1 MLNGSNGNG
10 NGRPPITI
18 VVEDDSVLNELIC
31 RTLKREGIECE
42 GFLSGADGLKKAA
55 EEPEGLMLLDY
66 KLPDMTALEVIETM
80 EERGLANPFMITTGF
95 GDEELAVKLM
105 KRGALDYLVKG
116 PEFVRKLPQVVKN
129 ILKHLQ
135 VSKKLA
141 EAEEE
146 LKESEKR
153 YRSLFEEMIDGFA
166 THEMIVDER
175 GEPVDY
181 IFIEVNSA
189 YERLVGRK
197 REELLGRRVTE
208 VFPGIRNDHPNW
220 IGKYSKVAYGGGYQS
235 FEDYSEILGKWLS
248 VHAYSTKRGTF
259 ASVLE
264 DISQRKDSE
273 ETIRR
278 SLEEKEV
285 LLKEIHHRVKNNL
298 QIISSLIN
306 LESRK
311 NQALGKGDV
320 FKDILNR
327 IRSISLIHENLY
339 RSKDLG
345 SIDISVYFSDLIN
358 NLTITYDIDPANL
371 SINTDMEQVSI
382 GLDTLVPCG
391 LILNE
396 MISNSLKYAFP
407 DGRKGEIY
415 FSLKILEDD
424 QIEMIYSDNG
434 IGLPEGIKISDL
446 DSLGMKLIHN
456 LTEMQ
461 LKGRVEVE
469 SNEGT
474 TFTIRFKDYN
484 FKRRMQK

>member
-10 NGRPPITI
+10 DGAPPVTI
-18 VVEDDSVLNELIC
+18 VVEDDRMLNELIC
-31 RTLKREGIECE
+31 RTLRREGIECE
-42 GFLSGADGLKKAA
+42 GFLNGSDGLRKA
-55 EEPEGLMLLDY
+55 EGEPGALMLLDY
-66 KLPDMTALEVIETM
+66 KLPDMTALEIIEAI
-80 EERGLANPFMITTGF
+80 EGRGLANPFMITTGF

-116 PEFVRKLPQVVKN
+116 PDFVRKLPQIVKK
-129 ILKHLQ
+129 ILKHIQ
-135 VSKKLA
+135 VSKKLDAA
-141 EAEEE
+141 ELE

-166 THEMIVDER
+166 THEMILDER

-181 IFIEVNSA
+181 IFLEVNTA

-208 VFPGIRNDHPNW
+208 VFPEIGNDRLNW
-220 IGKYSKVAYGGGYQS
+220 IERYAKVAYGGGYQS
-235 FEDYSEILGKWLS
+235 FEDYSDTLGRWMS

-264 DISQRKDSE
+264 DISQRKESE

-311 NQALGKGDV
+311 GQASGKGDV

-339 RSKDLG
+339 RSRDLG
-345 SIDISVYFSDLIN
+345 SIDINTYFSDLIN
-358 NLTITYDIDPANL
+358 NLTATYDVDPARL
-371 SINTDMEQVSI
+371 TITTDMEQISI

-396 MISNSLKYAFP
+396 MISNTLKYAFP
-407 DGRKGEIY
+407 NGRKGEIS
-415 FSLKILEDD
+415 FSLKVLKDD
-424 QIEMIYSDNG
+424 QIEMIYSDDG
-434 IGLPEGIKISDL
+434 IGLPEGIDVSEL

-461 LKGRVEVE
+461 LKGKVEVG
-469 SNEGT
+469 SGEGT
-474 TFTIRFKDYN
+474 TFTIRFRGPDH
-484 FKRRMQK
+484 RRGVPG

>member
-1 MLNGSNGNG
+1 MMNGSNGNG
-10 NGRPPITI
+10 DGKHPITI

-42 GFLSGADGLKKAA
+42 GFLSGADGLKKAQ
-55 EEPEGLMLLDY
+55 EEPDGLLLLDY
-66 KLPDMTALEVIETM
+66 KLPDMTALEMIETM

-105 KRGALDYLVKG
+105 KRGAQDYLVKG
-116 PEFVRKLPQVVKN
+116 PEFVRKLPQIVKT

-141 EAEEE
+141 DAEEE

-166 THEMIVDER
+166 THEMILDER
-175 GEPVDY
+175 GEPIDY
-181 IFIEVNSA
+181 IFLEVNTA
-189 YERLVGRK
+189 YERIVGRK
-197 REELLGRRVTE
+197 REDLLGRRVTE
-208 VFPGIRNDHPNW
+208 VFPGIRNDRPNW
-220 IGKYSKVAYGGGYQS
+220 IGNYAKVAYGGGYQS
-235 FEDYSEILGKWLS
+235 FEDRSDILGKWLS

-264 DISQRKDSE
+264 DISQRKASE
-273 ETIRR
+273 ETIRC

-285 LLKEIHHRVKNNL
+285 LLKEVHHRVKNNL

-306 LESRK
+306 LESSK
-311 NQALGKGDV
+311 NQALGTGDV

-339 RSKDLG
+339 RSRDLG

-358 NLTITYDIDPANL
+358 NLTATYDVDPANL
-371 SINTDMEQVSI
+371 SIKTDMEQISI
-382 GLDTLVPCG
+382 GIDTLVPCG

-407 DGRKGEIY
+407 DGRNGEIS
-415 FSLKILEDD
+415 FSLRVLDD
-424 QIEMIYSDNG
+424 DMIEMVYSDNG
-434 IGLPEGIKISDL
+434 IGLPEGVNVSEL
-446 DSLGMKLIHN
+446 DSLGMKLIRN

-461 LKGRVEVE
+461 LKGSVEIG
-469 SNEGT
+469 SGEGT
-474 TFTIRFKDYN
+474 TFTIRFKGPDH
-484 FKRRMQK
+484 KRRMTE